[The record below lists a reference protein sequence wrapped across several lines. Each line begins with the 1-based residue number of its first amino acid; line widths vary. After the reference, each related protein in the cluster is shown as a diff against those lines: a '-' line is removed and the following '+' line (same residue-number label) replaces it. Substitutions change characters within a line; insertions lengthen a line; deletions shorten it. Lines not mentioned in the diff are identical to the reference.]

1 MDWFLYDIGLLH
13 ERVNMVNINY
23 ETIFLLGELVIL
35 IFKYCPSYDL
45 SKTGTTRQHVF
56 LTTALD

>member
-1 MDWFLYDIGLLH
+1 MDWFLYDIGLRH

-35 IFKYCPSYDL
+35 IFKYCASYDL
-45 SKTGTTRQHVF
+45 SKTGSTRQHAF
-56 LTTALD
+56 